1 MAVFSWFGDACSCT
15 RKKCDPSCMTYA
27 HYLEER
33 KPMTNAD
40 RIRSMTDEELAVWLA
55 KITDCG
61 ECPVW
66 DKFPHCTTSEESCAC
81 RWHEWLKE
89 EVKK

>member
-1 MAVFSWFGDACSCT
+1 MTMAVFSWFGDACSCT

-40 RIRSMTDEELAVWLA
+40 RIRSMTDEELAEFLETVNSCSCSFA
-55 KITDCG
+55 MGKSPCDADG
-61 ECPVW
+61 CPCW
-66 DKFPHCTTSEESCAC
+66 I
-81 RWHEWLKE
+81 EWLKE

>member
-40 RIRSMTDEELAVWLA
+40 RIRAMTDDELADWLVMNGDGSDYKTHLA
-55 KITDCG
+55 
-61 ECPVW
+61 
-66 DKFPHCTTSEESCAC
+66 
-81 RWHEWLKE
+81 WLKE
-89 EVKK
+89 EVSG